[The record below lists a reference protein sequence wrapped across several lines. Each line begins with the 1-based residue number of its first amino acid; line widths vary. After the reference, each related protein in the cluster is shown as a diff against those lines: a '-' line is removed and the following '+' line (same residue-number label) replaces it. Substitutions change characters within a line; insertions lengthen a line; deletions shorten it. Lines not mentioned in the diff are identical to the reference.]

1 MEAKILV
8 RYPFKFTIHFIFC
21 TLYIY
26 ILSSSL
32 LFFCIYIYI
41 FYYTGII
48 SKIPVVPPE
57 RECMNILSNIKFV
70 LKLILF

>member
-1 MEAKILV
+1 MSGTLLNSLFIL
-8 RYPFKFTIHFIFC
+8 YFA
-21 TLYIY
+21 LYIY
-26 ILSSSL
+26 IFYHLVYYFSV
-32 LFFCIYIYI
+32 YIYI

>member
-1 MEAKILV
+1 MSGTLLNSLFILD
-8 RYPFKFTIHFIFC
+8 FA
-21 TLYIY
+21 LYIY